1 MRRSAVHAGHSQ
13 RRLIRIRR
21 FCNNLL
27 CSAVYRIRVML
38 RSIATVSLGGTLVEK
53 LQAIAAAGFDGVEI
67 FENDLL
73 YFDGSPAEVRTI
85 CADLGLRVLLF
96 QPFRDFEAAPRA
108 RMQKNFDR
116 AENKFDVMEQLG
128 ADLMLVCSNT
138 APDTLAD
145 DAVAAEDL
153 RALGERAALRGFRV
167 GYEALAWGRQVN
179 KFGHAWKIVQASNHP
194 AVGLVVDTFHTF
206 AVEDD
211 DAPIAKI
218 PGDRIFFAQLADAP
232 MMRLDPLSWSRHFR
246 LFPGQGAFPVTRFTR
261 NVLAS
266 GYNGPISLEIFNDE
280 FRAAPPRP
288 TAIDAMR
295 SLLLLEEELTAS
307 AEAPRVLASPAPPVC
322 HGFEFIEFAVDA
334 ETRPRLTGMFDS
346 MGFAHVGTHRS
357 KDVTLHRQGD
367 VNLIL
372 NAEKDSFAHSFFL
385 LHGPSA
391 CALAFR
397 VGDARNTT
405 ERALRYKAQ
414 TFRGK
419 VGPNE
424 LVIPAIRGLEGSLI
438 YLVDRPAGAIYDVDF
453 VADSAV
459 ETSSCGLTKIDHVS
473 QVMPR
478 GKLDGTL
485 LFYKSVFGFEAEPVH
500 ELVDPY
506 GLIQSRV
513 VESRDRTVRL
523 PLNASASPRTVTSR
537 FLSSYGG
544 GGVHHIAIATDDIFA
559 TMAKMRA
566 NNVPLL
572 DIPETY
578 YDGLST
584 MHDLDAEEIE
594 RMRSL
599 SILYDRSGTGE
610 FFHAYTRAFDGRFFF
625 EIVQRRNY
633 DGFGAVN
640 ASVRLAAQALS
651 ERAETSLDVLGEL
664 AL

>member
-1 MRRSAVHAGHSQ
+1 
-13 RRLIRIRR
+13 
-21 FCNNLL
+21 
-27 CSAVYRIRVML
+27 ML

-96 QPFRDFEAAPRA
+96 QPFRDFEAAPRG
-108 RMQKNFDR
+108 RMAKNFDR
-116 AENKFDVMEQLG
+116 AEIKFDVMEQLG

-138 APDTLAD
+138 APDTIAD

-153 RALGERAALRGFRV
+153 RALGERAARRGFRI

-179 KFGHAWKIVQASNHP
+179 KFGHAWKIVQAADHA

-218 PGDRIFFAQLADAP
+218 PGERIFFTQLADAP

-280 FRAAPPRP
+280 LRAAPPRP
-288 TAIDAMR
+288 TALAAMR
-295 SLLLLEEELTAS
+295 SLILLEEELAGE
-307 AEAPRVLASPAPPVC
+307 AAAPRVLAAPAPPVC

-334 ETRPRLTGMFDS
+334 ETRPRLTSMFDS

-397 VGDARNTT
+397 VGDARSAT

-438 YLVDRPAGAIYDVDF
+438 YLVDRGQSSTIYDVDF
-453 VADSAV
+453 VAESAV
-459 ETSSCGLTKIDHVS
+459 ETASCGLSRIDHVS

-478 GKLDGTL
+478 GKLDGTM
-485 LFYKSVFGFEAEPVH
+485 LFYKSVLGFEAEPVH

-513 VESRDRTVRL
+513 LESRDRTVRL
-523 PLNASASPRTVTSR
+523 PLNATASPRTSTAQ
-537 FLSSYGG
+537 FLATYGG
-544 GGVHHIAIATDDIFA
+544 AGVHHIAIATDDIFA
-559 TMAKMRA
+559 TMARMRERKVA
-566 NNVPLL
+566 LL
-572 DIPETY
+572 AIPDTY
-578 YDGLST
+578 YDGLSAI
-584 MHDLDAEEIE
+584 HDLSAETIDEL
-594 RMRSL
+594 RRL
-599 SILYDRSGTGE
+599 SILYDRSATGE
-610 FFHAYTRAFDGRFFF
+610 FFHAYTHAFDGRFFF
-625 EIVQRRNY
+625 EI
-633 DGFGAVN
+633 
-640 ASVRLAAQALS
+640 
-651 ERAETSLDVLGEL
+651 
-664 AL
+664 

>member
-1 MRRSAVHAGHSQ
+1 
-13 RRLIRIRR
+13 
-21 FCNNLL
+21 
-27 CSAVYRIRVML
+27 ML

-53 LQAIAAAGFDGVEI
+53 LNAIAAAGFDGVEI

-73 YFDGSPAEVRTI
+73 YFDGPPAEVRTI

-96 QPFRDFEAAPRA
+96 QPFRDFEAAPRP
-108 RMQKNFDR
+108 RMAKNFDR
-116 AENKFDVMEQLG
+116 AEIKFDVMEQLG

-138 APDTLAD
+138 APDALAD
-145 DAVAAEDL
+145 DSIAAQDL
-153 RALGERAALRGFRV
+153 RALGERAARRGFRI

-179 KFGHAWKIVQASNHP
+179 TFGHAWKIVQAADHA

-232 MMRLDPLSWSRHFR
+232 LMRLDPLSWSRHFR

-295 SLLLLEEELTAS
+295 SLLLLEEELAG
-307 AEAPRVLASPAPPVC
+307 EAPAPRMLASPPPPVC

-334 ETRPRLTGMFDS
+334 ETRPRLTQMFDA
-346 MGFAHVGTHRS
+346 MGFAHVATHRS

-372 NAEKDSFAHSFFL
+372 NAEKDAFAHSFFL
-385 LHGPSA
+385 LHGPSV

-397 VGDARNTT
+397 VDDARNAI

-438 YLVDRPAGAIYDVDF
+438 YLADRTAGTFYDVDF
-453 VADSAV
+453 VAEPAAGAA
-459 ETSSCGLTKIDHVS
+459 SCGLTKLDHVS

-513 VESRDRTVRL
+513 LESRDRTVRL
-523 PLNASASPRTVTSR
+523 PLNATASPRTATAR
-537 FLSSYGG
+537 FLASYGG
-544 GGVHHIAIATDDIFA
+544 GGVHHIAIATDDIFR
-559 TMAKMRA
+559 TMNEMRA
-566 NNVPLL
+566 RDVALL
-572 DIPETY
+572 DIPDTY
-578 YDGLST
+578 YDGLSA
-584 MHDLDAEEIE
+584 MHDLDAAEIDG
-594 RMRSL
+594 MRNL
-599 SILYDRSGTGE
+599 GILYDRAGGGE

-625 EIVQRRNY
+625 EIVQRRDY

-651 ERAETSLDVLGEL
+651 ERAEMSLDVLGEL